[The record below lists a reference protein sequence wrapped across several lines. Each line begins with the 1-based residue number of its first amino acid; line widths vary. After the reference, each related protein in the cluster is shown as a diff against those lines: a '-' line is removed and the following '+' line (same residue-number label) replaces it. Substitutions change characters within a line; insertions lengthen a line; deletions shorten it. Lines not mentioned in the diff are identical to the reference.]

1 MMIDFA
7 KDLIRKNLRR
17 SIKYSLSGFA
27 GFLFLELITFVG
39 FSIYGRGLIIPVNII
54 AFISG
59 VALEFFINE
68 HWTTRN
74 EGFHGGS
81 HLGKLIRLFKFE
93 LLNAFGNTIVIAV
106 QYVLLI
112 FLNLHPLIGNIIGS
126 GLAFPVNYYLQMKSV
141 WRLDPLR

>member
-27 GFLFLELITFVG
+27 GFLLLELITFVG
-39 FSIYGRGLIIPVNII
+39 FSLYGRSLIIPVDIV

-59 VALEFFINE
+59 VGVEFLINE

-81 HLGKLIRLFKFE
+81 YLGKIVRLLKFE
-93 LLNAFGNTIVIAV
+93 VLNAFGNTIVIAV
-106 QYVLLI
+106 QYALLI
-112 FLNLHPLIGNIIGS
+112 FLNVHPLIGNIIGS
-126 GLAFPVNYYLQMKSV
+126 GLAFPLNYYLQMKSV
-141 WRLDPLR
+141 WRLNPLR